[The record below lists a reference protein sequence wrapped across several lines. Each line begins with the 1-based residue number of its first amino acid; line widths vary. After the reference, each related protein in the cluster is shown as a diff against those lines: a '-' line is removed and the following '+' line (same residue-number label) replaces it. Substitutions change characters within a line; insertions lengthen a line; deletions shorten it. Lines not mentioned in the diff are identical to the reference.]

1 MYAVIETGGK
11 QYRVKEGDVLEIEKL
26 AVEAGETVSI
36 DKVLMVG
43 AGEEVSFGTPYVEG
57 AAVELEVQDQFRGKK
72 VVAFKYKRRK
82 QYSRT
87 VGHRQSLTRVVVK
100 SIKSA

>member
-1 MYAVIETGGK
+1 
-11 QYRVKEGDVLEIEKL
+11 
-26 AVEAGETVSI
+26 
-36 DKVLMVG
+36 MVG